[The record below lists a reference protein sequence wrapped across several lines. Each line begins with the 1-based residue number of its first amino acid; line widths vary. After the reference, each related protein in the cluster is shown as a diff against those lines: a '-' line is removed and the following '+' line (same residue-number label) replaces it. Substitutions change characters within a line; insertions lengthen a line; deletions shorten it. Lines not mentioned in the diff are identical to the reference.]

1 MSLNARLVVG
11 FPHRVGD
18 FGQRSLELCVKFT
31 FELSP
36 FKGEGEVYVSEL
48 VQN

>member
-1 MSLNARLVVG
+1 VLDLRLG
-11 FPHRVGD
+11 FHIELGD
-18 FGQRSLELCVKFT
+18 FRQRSLELFGKST

>member
-1 MSLNARLVVG
+1 MLDLWLG
-11 FPHRVGD
+11 FHIELGD
-18 FGQRSLELCVKFT
+18 FKQRSLELFGKFT

-36 FKGEGEVYVSEL
+36 FKGEGKVYVSEL